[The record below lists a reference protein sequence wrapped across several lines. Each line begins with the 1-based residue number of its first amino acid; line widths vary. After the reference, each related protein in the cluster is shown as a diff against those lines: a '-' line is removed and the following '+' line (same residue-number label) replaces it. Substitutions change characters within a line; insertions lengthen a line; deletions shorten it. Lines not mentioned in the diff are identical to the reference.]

1 MSTEKRKD
9 RFIMQAGI
17 LATAGLISRVIGILY
32 RSPLTG
38 IIGDEGNGYYSAA
51 YNIYTIILLISS
63 YSIPSAISKVI
74 AGKLA
79 VKDYRN
85 AQRVF
90 QCALIY
96 VIVVGAVSS
105 SLAFVFADHLVQEGS
120 APVLRVLA
128 PVIFLSGL
136 LGVFR
141 GYFQAHGTMVPTSI
155 SQIVEQMLHAVVSIG
170 AAYFFVNLMEME
182 SDTTRAIYG
191 AAGSAIGIGAGVV
204 IALLFMSGIY
214 MLNCKGVRKRI
225 RRDKAHQPESYKSIF
240 LVIIG
245 MVTPILLSTCIYNSC
260 TPLNQTIYAK
270 ILSQVKGFSGAEIAK
285 MYGIFAGKAVVIA
298 NIPIALASAMAS
310 AIMPSISSSHALGEM
325 NAVRDKVAQGIRT
338 TMMIAIPCAVGLAV
352 LAKPVTQVLFPQRE
366 SLDQA
371 SALLAVLSVSVIFY
385 GLSTLTNAVLQA
397 VGKVNR
403 PVVNAAVAL
412 LIQTVAFVAM
422 LLYTDW
428 NQYALVLSMV
438 LYSFLTCVLNNISM
452 RHVLKYRQEV
462 MKTFVKPMMA
472 ALLMGLA
479 AYGSY
484 YGIYALLPVNV
495 AALAVAL
502 PVSGI
507 VYFAAAMALG
517 AVDEADLMRLPKG
530 YLLVAFGKK
539 CYLLRDPE
547 FEKPDMRRTTA
558 SEDGMEKR
566 KTVRRKADGKDGIEK
581 RSAWKSAGA
590 NDDGERK
597 VMRKKKIRKKVVKKR
612 KKPE

>member
-17 LATAGLISRVIGILY
+17 LASAGLISRVIGILY

-85 AQRVF
+85 AHRVF
-90 QCALIY
+90 HCALIY
-96 VIVVGAVSS
+96 VIVVGALSS
-105 SLAFVFADHLVQEGS
+105 SLTFLLADHLVQEGS
-120 APVLRVLA
+120 VPVLRVLS

-141 GYFQAHGTMVPTSI
+141 GYFQAHGTMVPTSV
-155 SQIVEQMLHAVVSIG
+155 SQIVEQLLHAAVSIG

-182 SDTTRAIYG
+182 SDTVRAVYG
-191 AAGSAIGIGAGVV
+191 AAGSAVGIGAGVV
-204 IALLFMSGIY
+204 IALLFMAGIY
-214 MLNCKGVRKRI
+214 MLNRKGVKKRI

-240 LVIIG
+240 MVIIG

-260 TPLNQTIYAK
+260 TPLNQTIYAR
-270 ILSQVKGFSGAEIAK
+270 ILSQVKGFSGADIAK

-325 NAVRDKVAQGIRT
+325 DAVRSKVAQGIRT

-403 PVVNAAVAL
+403 PVVNAAAAL
-412 LIQTVAFVAM
+412 IIQTAAFVVM

-428 NQYALVLSMV
+428 NQYALALSMV
-438 LYSFLTCVLNNISM
+438 LYSFLTCVFNNISM

-462 MKTFVKPMMA
+462 MKTFVKPLMA

-484 YGIYALLPVNV
+484 YGVYALLPVNV
-495 AALAVAL
+495 VALAVAI

-507 VYFAAAMALG
+507 VYFGAAMALG

-530 YLLVAFGKK
+530 HLLVLFGKK

-547 FEKPDMRRTTA
+547 FEKPGSRKAAGTEDSVEKRTVRKAAGT
-558 SEDGMEKR
+558 EDGGEK
-566 KTVRRKADGKDGIEK
+566 KA
-581 RSAWKSAGA
+581 
-590 NDDGERK
+590 
-597 VMRKKKIRKKVVKKR
+597 VRKKKVRVAKSGSNQRPVRKRVVKK
-612 KKPE
+612 K